1 VEGRWKRERE
11 GWTGVGVLSRERGR
25 GERDSQIADCVQVG
39 KSEFEENETLCERNR
54 QIGVIIG

>member
-1 VEGRWKRERE
+1 M
-11 GWTGVGVLSRERGR
+11 GVLSRERGR